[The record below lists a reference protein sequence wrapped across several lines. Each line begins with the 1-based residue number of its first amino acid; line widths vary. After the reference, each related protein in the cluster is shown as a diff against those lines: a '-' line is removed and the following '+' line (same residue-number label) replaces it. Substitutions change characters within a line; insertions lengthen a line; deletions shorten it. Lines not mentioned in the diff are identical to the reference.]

1 MTAECPAATIC
12 ADTTAI
18 AAHVDFNGA
27 LLYAW
32 TSKMR
37 VQGDHQRLVFAP
49 ARRAQLTSRS
59 GTRAKFL
66 SRLGGLALALGLLTS
81 SGCARRLELTPGE
94 FERIDKQEQATEAL
108 RVYVSKRLIV
118 VYEADERDAKYQ
130 VDKTIN
136 TSQDRNLLRV
146 IISRGTMGQIID
158 TEDRNGAP
166 LLWVTFSARC
176 KDKDCAYGFVQTED
190 GVFRLTVVPEREGY
204 LAPKVYFRNEPKKQ
218 MALGKLKSLAE
229 KNSVFV
235 FKKKNGKVRT
245 IDLIVKKRVDND
257 RQVDTIRDGGVR

>member
-1 MTAECPAATIC
+1 MAG
-12 ADTTAI
+12 
-18 AAHVDFNGA
+18 HVDFNGA

-37 VQGDHQRLVFAP
+37 DQGDQQRLVFTPSHQAEAVFTP
-49 ARRAQLTSRS
+49 ARRADWFSRPK
-59 GTRAKFL
+59 RAEL
-66 SRLGGLALALGLLTS
+66 LRPLRPLAMLALAFGLMTS
-81 SGCARRLELTPGE
+81 SGCAKRLVLTPAQ

-118 VYEADERDAKYQ
+118 VYEADERDAKFE
-130 VDKTIN
+130 VDRTIN

-158 TEDRNGAP
+158 KEERNGAP

-190 GVFRLTVVPEREGY
+190 GVFRLTAVPERDGY
-204 LAPKVYFRNEPKKQ
+204 LAPKAYFRNEPEKQ

-245 IDLIVKKRVDND
+245 IDLIVKQRTDND

>member
-1 MTAECPAATIC
+1 MAGC
-12 ADTTAI
+12 
-18 AAHVDFNGA
+18 VDFNDA

-37 VQGDHQRLVFAP
+37 VQGDHKGLVLQPGRGTEAVLTP
-49 ARRAQLTSRS
+49 ARRS
-59 GTRAKFL
+59 KFL
-66 SRLGGLALALGLLTS
+66 RPLSMLGMFALTLGLLTS
-81 SGCARRLELTPGE
+81 SGCAKRLVLTPGQ

-118 VYEADERDAKYQ
+118 VYEADERDAKFE
-130 VDKTIN
+130 VDRTIN

-190 GVFRLTVVPEREGY
+190 GVFRLTVVPERDGY

-245 IDLIVKKRVDND
+245 IDLIVKQRTDND